1 MTTTFET
8 ERTGTR
14 AVTLVG
20 MATVRAAMPRTGYQS
35 RPGRGVM
42 VAARLTDLHG
52 PTEGTVELPLWLFWS
67 SPGHVFDLGDRDMR
81 LWMYQT
87 VLREAGRPED
97 LTEYLDGDTLIALW
111 PDLFLP
117 KGVRQAWEDAHPL
130 LRAAAAPVA

>member
-52 PTEGTVELPLWLFWS
+52 PTEGTVKLPLWLFWS
-67 SPGHVFDLGDRDMR
+67 SPDHTFDLGDQDMR
-81 LWMYQT
+81 RWLYQI
-87 VLREAGRPED
+87 VLREAGSRED
-97 LTEYLDGDTLIALW
+97 LTAYLDGDTLIALW
-111 PDLFLP
+111 PDLYLP
-117 KGVRQAWEDAHPL
+117 EGVRQAWEEQHPV
-130 LRAAAAPVA
+130 LRAVATASV

>member
-42 VAARLTDLHG
+42 VAAHLTDLHG
-52 PTEGTVELPLWLFWS
+52 PTEGTVKLPLWLFWS
-67 SPGHVFDLGDRDMR
+67 SPGHVFDLSDRDMR